1 MSNKYKVDD
10 KEGIYFITLTTVDW
24 IDIFTRREELKLTI
38 IDSLKYCQENKGPI
52 IYAWCLM
59 HSYLHMIV
67 AAKQGFDLPAIL
79 RDMKKFTAKEI
90 IQKVND
96 EPESRRE
103 WMLHQFAYN
112 AKFKKRIK
120 NYKVWQDGNMPK
132 QIVTSEF
139 MKQKL
144 DYIHNNLRRSP
155 LDLLKQE

>member
-67 AAKQGFDLPAIL
+67 AAKQGFDLSAIL

-103 WMLHQFAYN
+103 WMLH
-112 AKFKKRIK
+112 
-120 NYKVWQDGNMPK
+120 
-132 QIVTSEF
+132 
-139 MKQKL
+139 
-144 DYIHNNLRRSP
+144 
-155 LDLLKQE
+155 